1 MSWIQNRPLRIILC
15 WQLLIAAV
23 IAIALGLLFDLQS
36 AISAMLGGMVSIV
49 SSAAFAV
56 IVSRHR
62 GYTAGG
68 TLRTALRAEAVK
80 IILIVIML
88 WSVLK
93 LYADVNAFAFI
104 GTFTLTVIVY
114 SLALFISDNTKTT

>member
-1 MSWIQNRPLRIILC
+1 
-15 WQLLIAAV
+15 LLIAAV